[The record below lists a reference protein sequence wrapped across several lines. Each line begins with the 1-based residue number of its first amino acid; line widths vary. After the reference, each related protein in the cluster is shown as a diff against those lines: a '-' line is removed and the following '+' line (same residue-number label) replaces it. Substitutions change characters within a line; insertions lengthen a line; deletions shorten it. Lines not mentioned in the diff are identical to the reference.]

1 MLSGHGGQGV
11 GGSLEGVVEGIG
23 AAGLQRRGLL
33 ADRHHG
39 RAEAIELSERLAFRG
54 FHHHRARH
62 WPAHRG
68 GMEAVVHQTLCQVI
82 DLQAAAALER
92 PQIEDAL
99 VGHAPTHAPV
109 EHGEVG
115 LQAGGQQVGGQQGH
129 LAGLAQARAAHHA
142 DVHPADR
149 QNRSTAQ
156 GCRSHRPHPSALNPY
171 GTRQERQ

>member
-1 MLSGHGGQGV
+1 MISSHGSQGV
-11 GGSLEGVVEGIG
+11 GGSLEGVIEGIG

-39 RAEAIELSERLAFRG
+39 RAKAVELSERLAFRG

-68 GMEAVVHQTLCQVI
+68 GMEAVVHQALGQVI

-99 VGHAPTHAPV
+99 VGHAPASASV

-115 LQAGGQQVGGQQGH
+115 L
-129 LAGLAQARAAHHA
+129 
-142 DVHPADR
+142 
-149 QNRSTAQ
+149 
-156 GCRSHRPHPSALNPY
+156 
-171 GTRQERQ
+171 

>member
-1 MLSGHGGQGV
+1 MISSHGSQGV
-11 GGSLEGVVEGIG
+11 GGSLEGVIEGIG

-39 RAEAIELSERLAFRG
+39 RAEAVELSERLAFRG

-68 GMEAVVHQTLCQVI
+68 GMEAVVHQALGQII

-99 VGHAPTHAPV
+99 VGHAPASAPV
-109 EHGEVG
+109 KHGKMG
-115 LQAGGQQVGGQQGH
+115 LQALGQQVGGQQGH

-142 DVHPADR
+142 DVHPADC

-156 GCRSHRPHPSALNPY
+156 GCRSHGPHPSALSPC
-171 GTRQERQ
+171 GTRQEGQ